1 MPCLCLSCEGLCK
14 VNFLDGFRI
23 VLGNIISL
31 LLPTLMTNKLWTSL
45 VFYYFISFILLF
57 IHFSDEEV
65 SRKATITTTIS
76 IDCVTKVT
84 WMEFNKTK
92 VNSTATWK
100 STKKPSKN
108 VTPSDGSKAKI
119 AFSPF
124 LKKGK
129 SQWRLIHQNLV
140 RTIWVTRKE
149 YGVLC
154 LVLIQWCARFLL
166 LFVRFC
172 FL

>member
-1 MPCLCLSCEGLCK
+1 
-14 VNFLDGFRI
+14 
-23 VLGNIISL
+23 
-31 LLPTLMTNKLWTSL
+31 MTNKLWTSL
-45 VFYYFISFILLF
+45 VFYCFISFILLF

-140 RTIWVTRKE
+140 RTIWKKGIWRFMLGINSMMRTISFAFCSF
-149 YGVLC
+149 LFS
-154 LVLIQWCARFLL
+154 LVLFSAQFSHKTLWRISVPSLQLIVAAKTCNQRYTS
-166 LFVRFC
+166 
-172 FL
+172 